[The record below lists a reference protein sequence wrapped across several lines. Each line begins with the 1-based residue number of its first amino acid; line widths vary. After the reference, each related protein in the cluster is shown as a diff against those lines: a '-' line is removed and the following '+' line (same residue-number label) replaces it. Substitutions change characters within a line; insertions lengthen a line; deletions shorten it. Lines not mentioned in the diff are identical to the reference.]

1 MKKLLHSLSKKTLL
15 KYLLIILS
23 LLLIGTLLLHFS
35 ESKTPTKPKPDN
47 SKEIKRLTDIA
58 DVYYDANKYDSA
70 VYVFNKVK
78 KICNPEINTIDYVY
92 ALSCIAQIQQ
102 DQSNFI
108 ASEAT
113 ATEALPYLKKI
124 KNPRYSWI
132 VYNILG
138 INYTNNYDN
147 KNSILYFK
155 KAIKLKSSAW
165 RKRIAINNLVVV
177 YMEQK
182 KYKESI
188 TLLEILASKKDI
200 SKYKDI
206 NNNDHA
212 YVIDNLGLCYYNLGN
227 YEKALKYFYEGLKI
241 RLQPNTSDGLA
252 VSYKNLSRFF
262 CKSNPQ
268 LAKAYAIQAYKTDL
282 ANNSPSG
289 QVISLARI
297 IKSSEGNDLKEYSL
311 KYIQLVDSLE
321 TIRRKTKNQF
331 SNIKYTF
338 NKDKEENLQLKA
350 YKAENELQLERQKNR
365 TIISYVVIVFVS
377 VLILFLYFYLVAKGE
392 KEKNDAVLKSEIRIS
407 KKLDNELA
415 SDVFKTIAFAKTN
428 DLENIENKEHLLNN
442 LDIIY
447 YKTRNI
453 SKENSHIDTDINYPF
468 AIKEMISGFKT
479 PQINILLNGFDTI
492 GWNEIDKT
500 KKIILYRVLQ
510 ELFVNMKKHSEATL
524 ISISFKIQDK
534 SINVIYTDNGLG
546 IKNNKLILKNGLQ
559 NVESRINTINGTINF
574 ANNSRKGFKI
584 SFIFPI

>member
-1 MKKLLHSLSKKTLL
+1 MKNLLRSLSKKTLL

-23 LLLIGTLLLHFS
+23 LLLLGAILLHFS
-35 ESKTPTKPKPDN
+35 EGKTPSKPKHDN
-47 SKEIKRLTDIA
+47 TKEIKRLTDIA
-58 DVYYDANKYDSA
+58 DVYYDSEKYDSA

-124 KNPRYSWI
+124 ENPRYSWI

-188 TLLEILASKKDI
+188 VLLEILASKKDI
-200 SKYKDI
+200 SQYKDI
-206 NNNDHA
+206 NENDYA
-212 YVIDNLGLCYYNLGN
+212 YVIDNLGLCYYHLGN
-227 YEKALKYFYEGLKI
+227 NEKALKYFYEGLKI

-252 VSYKNLSRFF
+252 ISYKNLSLYF
-262 CKSNPQ
+262 CKNNPQ
-268 LAKAYAIQAYKTDL
+268 LAKAYALQAYKTDL
-282 ANNSPSG
+282 ENNSPSG
-289 QVISLARI
+289 QIISLTRI
-297 IKSSEGNDLKEYSL
+297 IKCSEGNDLKKYTS
-311 KYIQLVDSLE
+311 KYIQLVDSME
-321 TIRRKTKNQF
+321 TMRRKTKNQF

-350 YKAENELQLERQKNR
+350 HKVENELQIERQKNR

-377 VLILFLYFYLVAKGE
+377 SLILFLYFHLTAKGE

-407 KKLDNELA
+407 KKLDDELA
-415 SDVFKTIAFAKTN
+415 SDVYKAIVFAKAN
-428 DLENIENKEHLLNN
+428 DLENTESKEHLLNN
-442 LDIIY
+442 LDAIY

-453 SKENSHIDTDINYPF
+453 SKENSPIDTDVNYPV

-492 GWNEIDKT
+492 RWNEIDKN

-510 ELFVNMKKHSEATL
+510 ELFLNMKKHSEATL
-524 ISISFKIQDK
+524 ISISFKIHDK
-534 SINVIYTDNGLG
+534 NITVIYIDNGLG

-559 NVESRINTINGTINF
+559 NVESRIKTINGTINF
-574 ANNSRKGFKI
+574 ANNSQKGFKV
-584 SFIFPI
+584 SFTFPL